1 MKVSELVNLDSD
13 SFWKWWSGAT
23 KRNDKKNSGLFLLK
37 SKVVRKEDTITL
49 RLFKFIDL

>member
-23 KRNDKKNSGLFLLK
+23 KRNDKEEFMSILVEIQGGTKRRNNY
-37 SKVVRKEDTITL
+37 SKAV
-49 RLFKFIDL
+49 